1 MASCSR
7 SFPSTTSY
15 NNRPSHRATDPPT
28 ARRPIVGPMQ
38 LTETELWPAA
48 AGLVPMQPS
57 DNHPPSCNRSDNQ
70 FSDLL
75 QPPQSPNRPSHR
87 GTHRERARARMAHKH
102 TERERERTRAWHRA
116 HTHTHTHRER
126 EREHGR
132 DTHPRAALPQLGLPA
147 ALHHR
152 RSARSRKARSH
163 RHHCRWSP
171 ALPQRQ
177 RVGRT
182 SSSLN
187 WWHGHRGSKGLVG
200 TLGGGG
206 QTQRT

>member
-1 MASCSR
+1 MDKCRGFLDWKNDIDPRTDPTTNSPTYPSHPKAPTEPPTAAQLTCGTNLTGRDRALASCSR

-87 GTHRERARARMAHKH
+87 GMHTRGTH
-102 TERERERTRAWHRA
+102 
-116 HTHTHTHRER
+116 
-126 EREHGR
+126 
-132 DTHPRAALPQLGLPA
+132 
-147 ALHHR
+147 
-152 RSARSRKARSH
+152 
-163 RHHCRWSP
+163 SP
-171 ALPQRQ
+171 SDPYICVTA
-177 RVGRT
+177 
-182 SSSLN
+182 
-187 WWHGHRGSKGLVG
+187 
-200 TLGGGG
+200 
-206 QTQRT
+206 